1 MGRGHGRKRH
11 RESAAAED
19 ILHSFPRRENEMS
32 SDVHNRVVKVVAHTL
47 KVDEARVSEEA
58 RFVEDL
64 GAESMQ
70 SVELIASFEE
80 EFDIEM
86 DEQAA
91 LGVKTV
97 VGAVEFI
104 SRYLDD

>member
-1 MGRGHGRKRH
+1 M
-11 RESAAAED
+11 A
-19 ILHSFPRRENEMS
+19 
-32 SDVHNRVVKVVAHTL
+32 DVSERVRQVVARTL
-47 KVDEARVSEEA
+47 KVDPSRVTDDS

-70 SVELIASFEE
+70 SIELVAALEE

-91 LGVKTV
+91 LAVKS
-97 VGAVEFI
+97 VGNAVQFI
-104 SRYLDD
+104 QEIVN